1 MDNKEIIKGQVMTD
15 EEFERALKIGINM
28 AIDMAIDILRRHARD
43 DRYREMNGTQAM
55 EEIAIVL
62 STCNIEVMPE
72 ILTTPPQGT
81 A

>member
-1 MDNKEIIKGQVMTD
+1 MTD
-15 EEFERALKIGINM
+15 EEFERALKIGIN
-28 AIDMAIDILRRHARD
+28 MAIDILRRHARD

-55 EEIAIVL
+55 EEIAVVL

-72 ILTTPPQGT
+72 ILTAQHQGT